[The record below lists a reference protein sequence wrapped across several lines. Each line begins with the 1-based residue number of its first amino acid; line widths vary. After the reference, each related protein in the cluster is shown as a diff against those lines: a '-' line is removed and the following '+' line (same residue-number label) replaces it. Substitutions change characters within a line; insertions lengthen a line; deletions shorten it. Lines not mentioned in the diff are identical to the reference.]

1 MRINFY
7 DTRITKEHQTM
18 LVKEKA
24 VNYGVEILDAPK
36 LVVEMINELLALN
49 TKGEEHC
56 YMLAMNTGCR
66 IIGLF
71 FLSKGTLNQSF
82 VGTREVFMRA
92 LLIGAAHIILLHN
105 HPSTDCNPSSS
116 DIALTKRMKE
126 AGSLLGV
133 PLADHIIVGGDNFYS
148 FKEHEIL

>member
-1 MRINFY
+1 MRINFF
-7 DTRITKEHQTM
+7 DTRITEEHQTM

-24 VNYGVEILDAPK
+24 VNYGVEILDSPK
-36 LVVEMINELLALN
+36 SVVEMINELLALN

-56 YMLAMNTGCR
+56 YMLAMNIKCR
-66 IIGLF
+66 IIGIF
-71 FLSKGTLNQSF
+71 FLSKGTLTQSL

-105 HPSTDCNPSSS
+105 HPSTYCKPSSS

-133 PLADHIIVGGDNFYS
+133 SLADHIIVGGDNFYS